1 MPSPR
6 QPVGNP
12 VLSPTRVHLTP
23 QLRISTGR
31 VIVAELDEAARTD
44 FKGGSTAFPRRE
56 VQPEPTCW
64 AWVSR
69 FVAHAVILAAG
80 RSALNREREFNRG
93 VGLLVGRILP
103 DGIERD
109 FVDDVVTEHEPLNS
123 STLISSIFS
132 VIAG

>member
-23 QLRISTGR
+23 QLRISTGC

-56 VQPEPTCW
+56 VQPEPTRW
-64 AWVSR
+64 ACVSR
-69 FVAHAVILAAG
+69 FVAHAVVLAAAG
-80 RSALNREREFNRG
+80 SALHGDHKFDRRLVEMHSGDGRG
-93 VGLLVGRILP
+93 SDRPLV
-103 DGIERD
+103 
-109 FVDDVVTEHEPLNS
+109 EH
-123 STLISSIFS
+123 
-132 VIAG
+132 G